1 LVSTNREGVA
11 ALPEYHDR
19 PDPVQPAAVFSD
31 ILQQTPYLHMHLP
44 AVAEYLKRFP
54 FTDTTGVATSQRWS
68 KVIVNNK
75 PVVAITHLMAF
86 QPEPGPRVPT
96 ALTVSKTVYASRY
109 LNGELT
115 LWMLFA
121 PDDASS
127 YLVYVTRSELDTLGG
142 TFSNLTRTAIEGRM
156 KEAAARALVS
166 VRDRLERR
174 P

>member
-1 LVSTNREGVA
+1 
-11 ALPEYHDR
+11 
-19 PDPVQPAAVFSD
+19 
-31 ILQQTPYLHMHLP
+31 
-44 AVAEYLKRFP
+44 
-54 FTDTTGVATSQRWS
+54 VATSQHWS
-68 KVIVNNK
+68 KVIVNDK
-75 PVVAITHLMAF
+75 AVIAITHRTTF

-96 ALTVSKTVYASRY
+96 ILTVSKTVYASRY

-121 PDDASS
+121 PGDGSS

-156 KEAAARALVS
+156 KEAAAGALVS